1 MAREALT
8 ELVQRQAA
16 ELEHLSGR
24 SKIVRDIRAN
34 TRSAGAQRNGERN
47 GASGNLKGLALEADT
62 ALQAP
67 SLLKLR
73 CTTPSGAEMDCV
85 SDNGHAWIESKL
97 SLSSDDLSSHLS
109 KLLASAKALHSDEP
123 TLPPTTIGFWQHGHS
138 TSSSEDVLYPD
149 CDAYV

>member
-1 MAREALT
+1 MASEALT
-8 ELVQRQAA
+8 GPVQRQAA
-16 ELEHLSGR
+16 ELEHLSGG
-24 SKIVRDIRAN
+24 SKIVRDIRTN
-34 TRSAGAQRNGERN
+34 TRSAGAQRNGERY

-97 SLSSDDLSSHLS
+97 SLSSDDVSSHLS

-123 TLPPTTIGFWQHGHS
+123 TLPPTPIGFRQHGYS
-138 TSSSEDVLYPD
+138 TSSSEDVFYPD

>member
-16 ELEHLSGR
+16 ELEHLSGG
-24 SKIVRDIRAN
+24 SKIVGDVRAN
-34 TRSAGAQRNGERN
+34 TRSA

-85 SDNGHAWIESKL
+85 SDNGHAWIEGNL
-97 SLSSDDLSSHLS
+97 SLSSDDISSHLS

-123 TLPPTTIGFWQHGHS
+123 TLSPTTIGFWHHGHS
-138 TSSSEDVLYPD
+138 MSSSEDVFYPD